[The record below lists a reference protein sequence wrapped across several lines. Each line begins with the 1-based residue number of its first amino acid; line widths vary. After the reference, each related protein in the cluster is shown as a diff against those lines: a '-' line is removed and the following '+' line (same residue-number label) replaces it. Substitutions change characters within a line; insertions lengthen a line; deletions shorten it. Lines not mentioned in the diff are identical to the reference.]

1 MKYTNEE
8 RQWIETY
15 RLPSFRWRKRRIIK
29 GKDKKLIQLR
39 REYDKVRMIIENL
52 GFEELE
58 TPIRKGYERL
68 FVLREDVKENKKS
81 DYYQNILTKINTYRY
96 SDNKKFTKRKR
107 KKRLSKHK
115 YKLAEIQQILLEPE
129 RHHFEKLT
137 FKEDEKK
144 LFILIQYYDYPSR
157 KWKEKYVFS
166 EPWRFVLKVRPHYIT
181 KIRKRDCNLENRRNE
196 ISQKIHVNIKNKYRL
211 QKIKAGPNR
220 WKSWLGEKEKYKLNL
235 DPTKNISLSK
245 IWECT
250 KENSLA
256 NKNL

>member
-29 GKDKKLIQLR
+29 GKDKRLIQLR
-39 REYDKVRMIIENL
+39 KESDKIRMIIENL

-68 FVLREDVKENKKS
+68 FVLREDVRENKKS
-81 DYYQNILTKINTYRY
+81 DFYQNILNKINTYRY
-96 SDNKKFTKRKR
+96 SNEKKFAKRKR

-129 RHHFEKLT
+129 KHHFEKLT

-144 LFILIQYYDYPSR
+144 LFILIQYYDYQSR

-166 EPWRFVLKVRPHYIT
+166 EPWRFVLKVRPYFIT
-181 KIRKRDCNLENRRNE
+181 KIRKKDWELEKRRDE
-196 ISQKIHVNIKNKYRL
+196 IDRIIYEDKINSLRL
-211 QKIKAGPNR
+211 QKIKSRSNR
-220 WKSWLGEKEKYKLNL
+220 WKSWLGEKEKYQLNP
-235 DPTKNISLSK
+235 DPTQNIPLSK
-245 IWECT
+245 IWESYEEE
-250 KENSLA
+250 KHLN
-256 NKNL
+256 